1 MLSKYFRHLIILYA
15 HMNRVVITGMGI
27 YSTIGK
33 NIEEVNNSLYIG
45 KSGIGFEQLRKDL
58 GFRSGITGIIE
69 RPNLKG
75 ELKRRQRI
83 GLAEEGEYAY
93 IATLEALK
101 QARIDEDIL
110 NKIDIGILYG
120 NDSSAKAVVESH
132 DLLKEKKDTA
142 LLGSGAI
149 FQSMNSTITMNLSTI
164 FKLRGI
170 NLTVSAAC
178 ASGSHAL
185 GIGYHFIK
193 SGLQDIIIC
202 GGGQEIN
209 AYSMGSFD
217 GLSAFSI
224 REDQPQKASRPFDR
238 DRDGLVP
245 SGGAASLILES
256 YESAIKRGATIIA
269 EVIGY
274 GFSSNGDHISVP
286 NVVGPAKALEMSL
299 KDAQLN
305 ASQIDYIN
313 AHATATPV
321 GDLNE
326 AQAISKVF
334 GSKTPYVSST
344 KSMTGHEMW
353 MGGASEV
360 IYSILMMQNSYVA
373 PNINFENPDEFSAK
387 LNIATETIKNHNID
401 IFLSNS
407 FGFGGTNSSL
417 IIKKIK

>member
-1 MLSKYFRHLIILYA
+1 
-15 HMNRVVITGMGI
+15 MNRVVITGMGI

-33 NIEEVNNSLYIG
+33 NIEEVNNSLYVG
-45 KSGIGFEQLRKDL
+45 ASGIGFEQLRKDM
-58 GFRSGITGIIE
+58 GFRSGLTGIIE
-69 RPNLKG
+69 RPDLKG
-75 ELKRRQRI
+75 TLKRRQRV
-83 GLAEEGEYAY
+83 GMAEEGEYAY
-93 IATLEALK
+93 IATVEALN
-101 QARIDEDIL
+101 QAKIDEDFL
-110 NKIDIGILYG
+110 EKNDVGILYG
-120 NDSSAKAVVESH
+120 NDSSAKSIVTSYDV
-132 DLLKEKKDTA
+132 LKEKKDTA

-164 FKLRGI
+164 FKLKGI

-178 ASGSHAL
+178 ASGSHSIGL
-185 GIGYHFIK
+185 GYHLIK
-193 SGLQDIIIC
+193 SGLQNAIIC

-209 AYSMGSFD
+209 YQSMGSFD
-217 GLSAFSI
+217 GLGAFSI
-224 REDQPQKASRPFDR
+224 REDQPTKASRPFDR

-245 SGGAASLILES
+245 SGGGATVILES
-256 YESAIKRGATIIA
+256 YESAKKRGAHIIA

-286 NVVGPAKALEMSL
+286 NVEGPAKSLEAALN
-299 KDAQLN
+299 DAKVK
-305 ASQIDYIN
+305 AAQIDYIN

-334 GSKTPYVSST
+334 GKKTPYVSST

-353 MGGASEV
+353 MGGASEI

-407 FGFGGTNSSL
+407 FGFGGTNSTL
-417 IIKKIK
+417 IVKKAQ